1 MKHIKL
7 FNESNEYYWEVS
19 NPGQVGYQ
27 TTVPTGDWRTSL
39 VTGKAKFND
48 YQKKILKRVKKEDTK
63 LKYHNYNVE
72 ITTGFKT
79 QKGGYGKGSWK
90 ITTWKSYEILRYDDD
105 WFNVIERDMKSD
117 LRSDFP
123 NMGMDVDHHGRA
135 TRACYYTC
143 DQFEGLVKLLKDKGL
158 LK

>member
-19 NPGQVGYQ
+19 NPDQVGYQ

-135 TRACYYTC
+135 TSQKNYTC

>member
-48 YQKKILKRVKKEDTK
+48 YQKKILKRVKKEDTTI
-63 LKYHNYNVE
+63 KYNKYSVE
-72 ITTGFKT
+72 ITTDFNTK
-79 QKGGYGKGSWK
+79 KGGYLENNNM
-90 ITTWKSYEILRYDDD
+90 EI
-105 WFNVIERDMKSD
+105 I
-117 LRSDFP
+117 
-123 NMGMDVDHHGRA
+123 
-135 TRACYYTC
+135 
-143 DQFEGLVKLLKDKGL
+143 
-158 LK
+158 